1 GWALAYLSAP
11 TKLVAYITSITTNP
25 HIVMAMVLAMLFI
38 VGMFMEAFAAMIILV
53 PVLYPLGEAMGYD
66 PIHFAMIII
75 IMLTVALITPPV
87 GMLLFTTTKVGEM
100 SLKKLNFRVW
110 PFVGAAVIATIIL
123 AYVPQIT
130 TFLPNLVY
138 GP

>member
-1 GWALAYLSAP
+1 
-11 TKLVAYITSITTNP
+11 
-25 HIVMAMVLAMLFI
+25 MAMVLAMLFI